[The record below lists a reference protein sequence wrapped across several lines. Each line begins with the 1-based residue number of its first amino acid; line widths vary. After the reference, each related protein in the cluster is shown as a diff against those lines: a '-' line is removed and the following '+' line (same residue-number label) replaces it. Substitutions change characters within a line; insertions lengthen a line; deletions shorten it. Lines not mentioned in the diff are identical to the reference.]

1 MRSRQQRGTEGSAC
15 YTRRR
20 KAHCASIVLFRFG
33 ATQMLN
39 HQRNMAAG
47 FIHWIGVFRVQMR
60 ATQMVRENVSCAHGI
75 ISELLGTVY

>member
-1 MRSRQQRGTEGSAC
+1 
-15 YTRRR
+15 
-20 KAHCASIVLFRFG
+20 
-33 ATQMLN
+33 MLN